1 MINVV
6 LVDDQQIVRE
16 GLKIILSLD
25 NEINILKEAENG
37 KQLLK
42 ILQEIQPDIILMDI
56 RMPFMNGVEAT
67 KIVKEKYNNIKVII
81 LTTFNEDEYVLQGI
95 RNGADGYILKDAR
108 SHDIIKAI
116 KAAYNGDILLD
127 PAVTTKLIRAFNSM
141 SIDKQNPRIIN
152 KQKKKLELL
161 TQREMD
167 VAKLVAQGNSNKD
180 ICHTLF
186 LTEGT
191 VKNYLTN
198 IFEKLELSSRTE
210 LALFI
215 NQIEP

>member
-16 GLKIILSLD
+16 GIKIILSLD
-25 NEINILKEAENG
+25 NEISILKEAENG

-108 SHDIIKAI
+108 SHDIIKSI

-127 PAVTTKLIRAFNSM
+127 PAVTTKLIRAFNSI
-141 SIDKQNPRIIN
+141 SIDKQNSRIIN
-152 KQKKKLELL
+152 KQK
-161 TQREMD
+161 R
-167 VAKLVAQGNSNKD
+167 N
-180 ICHTLF
+180 
-186 LTEGT
+186 
-191 VKNYLTN
+191 
-198 IFEKLELSSRTE
+198 
-210 LALFI
+210 
-215 NQIEP
+215 